1 MLLLTA
7 AGSAVLAA
15 TGLVLGP
22 ISLGDLSIDV
32 GGPVLLASAI
42 VLVVGSAASAAGIEW
57 AALLAVLALVA
68 AAPALRWSAL
78 AALVAVATVLERDAE
93 RPAWLAVGV
102 VGLTPVLQALASPT
116 WSARVQAVALG
127 LGLVMMLFAARA
139 GMLRVLVLPATTLL
153 VMLFLPSLSPSNAVR
168 FQWVAALG
176 AALLIARPLLSTL
189 TGESPKDAIRDRL
202 LAGLLLLAIGARDS
216 FGLGELAV
224 ILLLIDLAIVRVD
237 DVPGPASGW
246 SGRLILLARS
256 NWPPSATFAGATLA
270 VIGALQAS
278 LVLGLLAAVMFAVLQ
293 LAPLLDREALS
304 PGPDRPHSSL
314 RWIGPVVS
322 VACGIAPAMLL
333 RMLRL

>member
-1 MLLLTA
+1 ERLQGQALMIAAVAVVILSAVPADPLTAGVAGAMALMPIAGGRGRIPGPVRPAFSGVLLLTA

-42 VLVVGSAASAAGIEW
+42 VLVVGSAA
-57 AALLAVLALVA
+57 
-68 AAPALRWSAL
+68 
-78 AALVAVATVLERDAE
+78 
-93 RPAWLAVGV
+93 
-102 VGLTPVLQALASPT
+102 
-116 WSARVQAVALG
+116 
-127 LGLVMMLFAARA
+127 
-139 GMLRVLVLPATTLL
+139 LL

-256 NWPPSATFAGATLA
+256 NWPPSATFAGA
-270 VIGALQAS
+270 
-278 LVLGLLAAVMFAVLQ
+278 
-293 LAPLLDREALS
+293 
-304 PGPDRPHSSL
+304 
-314 RWIGPVVS
+314 
-322 VACGIAPAMLL
+322 
-333 RMLRL
+333 